1 MGYWGAPSQVFN
13 ETMAIDEGLINGSVF
28 IKYVGW
34 HLKNN
39 IPTSGLPGHRPKPY
53 NRTMVDPGG
62 LLLDGIR
69 STRRTL
75 LT

>member
-13 ETMAIDEGLINGSVF
+13 ETVAIDEGLMNGSVF

-39 IPTSGLPGHRPKPY
+39 IPT
-53 NRTMVDPGG
+53 N
-62 LLLDGIR
+62 GIHA
-69 STRRTL
+69 SA
-75 LT
+75 